1 MGGSTGEQ
9 LTSRGEEEEK
19 QSKECESR
27 APQPVF
33 LSTYYF
39 TLKSAD
45 DADADKFFDDQEGAD
60 DADDDDEEEREPRAD
75 RATAIVF
82 F

>member
-1 MGGSTGEQ
+1 MREPRAATGIS
-9 LTSRGEEEEK
+9 LN
-19 QSKECESR
+19 
-27 APQPVF
+27 
-33 LSTYYF
+33 LLLY
-39 TLKSAD
+39 KSAD